1 MAENR
6 QLAETL
12 VFEFDQASIAAEDY
26 MTRMNLQRL
35 RGFGY
40 RFSMDQ
46 VTDMDLD
53 LQELAAQGFRYLK
66 VGAHLL
72 HELARGDSPVL
83 DMRAFTGARDRS
95 AMDLIG
101 MKIKRQATRPD
112 RPA

>member
-1 MAENR
+1 
-6 QLAETL
+6 
-12 VFEFDQASIAAEDY
+12 

-83 DMRAFTGARDRS
+83 DMRALKGALDRS
-95 AMDLIG
+95 AMDLIVE
-101 MKIKRQATRPD
+101 KIESEDMLLDMLELRVDFGQGYLFGEPRPLAGP
-112 RPA
+112 R